1 MIYLVKFAEGGQML
15 KVRSDLLHEIE
26 SNKKRV
32 VRYLHTN
39 CDPYL
44 QSFQEANE
52 ALLAIEAAR
61 KKLDELERDSKEFD
75 ALMGRFQ
82 FHSVKDLSNALQRER
97 NRGSNIEYYIR
108 FVKEQELA
116 EHPDLNPEQLEALPE
131 VRKYRL
137 KLEEIQ
143 SDAKPRIDNLE
154 KRLFRAREIVR
165 KYSPDLF
172 WI

>member
-1 MIYLVKFAEGGQML
+1 ML
-15 KVRSDLLHEIE
+15 KVRRDLLHEIE
-26 SNKKRV
+26 SNKKV
-32 VRYLHTN
+32 VLSYLHPD
-39 CDPYL
+39 CDRHVL
-44 QSFQEANE
+44 SFQKASD

-61 KKLDELERDSKEFD
+61 KKLDELERDSEEFD
-75 ALMGRFQ
+75 RVMGRFQ

-165 KYSPDLF
+165 KYSPDPF
-172 WI
+172 ESEVI